1 MKIWHLRK
9 KDVILHR
16 KRLKKMNS
24 EKLKLNRQGCF
35 RLYTAARLL
44 IQVYQP
50 WFAQLGI
57 TYTQYLVLM
66 VLWEEDALPLN
77 AISRRLYLESN
88 TLTPLIKRME
98 SMKLVSR
105 KKNKDD
111 ARQTIVILTEHGR
124 ALQQQA
130 TVIPDCIAYV
140 LREKGMADEEFA
152 RIIPTLDHLIEI
164 LSK

>member
-1 MKIWHLRK
+1 MEFEALR
-9 KDVILHR
+9 
-16 KRLKKMNS
+16 
-24 EKLKLNRQGCF
+24 LNRQGCF

-44 IQVYQP
+44 IQAYQP

-98 SMKLVSR
+98 AMKLVAR

-111 ARQTIVILTEHGR
+111 GRQTIVVLTEHGR
-124 ALQQQA
+124 AMQQQA
-130 TVIPDCIAYV
+130 AAIPDCLATS
-140 LREKGMADEEFA
+140 LREKGVTDEEFE
-152 RIIPTLDHLIEI
+152 RLIPTLDHLIEI

>member
-1 MKIWHLRK
+1 MS
-9 KDVILHR
+9 D
-16 KRLKKMNS
+16 MSN
-24 EKLKLNRQGCF
+24 ENLKLSRQGCF

-66 VLWEEDALPLN
+66 VLWEQDGLPLN

-98 SMKLVSR
+98 AMKMVVR

-111 ARQTIVILTEHGR
+111 ARQTIVTLTEHGR

-130 TVIPDCIAYV
+130 AVIPDCMTSV
-140 LREKGMADEEFA
+140 LRERGMSDEEFIA
-152 RIIPTLDHLIEI
+152 MIPTLDHLIED
-164 LSK
+164 LSDKKSEA

>member
-1 MKIWHLRK
+1 
-9 KDVILHR
+9 
-16 KRLKKMNS
+16 MNS
-24 EKLKLNRQGCF
+24 ENLKLNRQGCF

-44 IQVYQP
+44 IQVYRP

-66 VLWEEDALPLN
+66 VLWEQDGLPLN
-77 AISRRLYLESN
+77 AISRRLYLDSN

-98 SMKLVSR
+98 AMKMVVR

-111 ARQTIVILTEHGR
+111 ARQTIVTLTEHGW

-130 TVIPDCIAYV
+130 TVIPDCMATV
-140 LREKGMADEEFA
+140 LRERGMTEEEFA
-152 RIIPTLDHLIEI
+152 RMIPVLDHLINA

>member
-1 MKIWHLRK
+1 M
-9 KDVILHR
+9 DD
-16 KRLKKMNS
+16 MSNES
-24 EKLKLNRQGCF
+24 LKLNRQGCF

-66 VLWEEDALPLN
+66 VLWEQDTLPLN

-98 SMKLVSR
+98 AMKLVTR
-105 KKNKDD
+105 KKNKED
-111 ARQTIVILTEHGR
+111 ARQTIVALTEHGR

-130 TVIPDCIAYV
+130 ATIPDCMANV
-140 LREKGMADEEFA
+140 LHEKGMTDEELMA
-152 RIIPTLDHLIEI
+152 MMPTLDHLIEI
-164 LSK
+164 LSKG

>member
-1 MKIWHLRK
+1 MY
-9 KDVILHR
+9 
-16 KRLKKMNS
+16 S
-24 EKLKLNRQGCF
+24 ENLKLSRQGCF

-66 VLWEEDALPLN
+66 VLWEQDAQPLN

-98 SMKLVSR
+98 AMKLVAR

-111 ARQTIVILTEHGR
+111 ARQTIVALTEHGR

-130 TVIPDCIAYV
+130 AKIPDCMADV
-140 LREKGMADEEFA
+140 LHEKGMTDEEFA
-152 RIIPTLDHLIEI
+152 GMIPPLDHLIEV
-164 LSK
+164 LSGKAM

>member
-1 MKIWHLRK
+1 MSS
-9 KDVILHR
+9 D
-16 KRLKKMNS
+16 N
-24 EKLKLNRQGCF
+24 LKLSRQGCF

-66 VLWEEDALPLN
+66 VLWEQDAQPLN

-98 SMKLVSR
+98 AMKMVTR

-111 ARQTIVILTEHGR
+111 ARQTIVALTEHGR

-130 TVIPDCIAYV
+130 STIPDCMMSV
-140 LREKGMADEEFA
+140 LRERGLADEEFVT
-152 RIIPTLDHLIEI
+152 IIPTLDHLIEA
-164 LSK
+164 LSKN

>member
-1 MKIWHLRK
+1 MSRE
-9 KDVILHR
+9 
-16 KRLKKMNS
+16 N
-24 EKLKLNRQGCF
+24 LKLSRQGCF

-66 VLWEEDALPLN
+66 VLWEQDGLPLN

-98 SMKLVSR
+98 AMKMVTR
-105 KKNKDD
+105 KKKKDD
-111 ARQTIVILTEHGR
+111 ARQTIVALTEHGR
-124 ALQQQA
+124 ALQEQA
-130 TVIPDCIAYV
+130 VQIPGCMASV
-140 LREKGMADEEFA
+140 LRDKGMTDEEFA
-152 RIIPTLDHLIEI
+152 AMIPTLDHLIEI

>member
-1 MKIWHLRK
+1 MEFETLR
-9 KDVILHR
+9 
-16 KRLKKMNS
+16 
-24 EKLKLNRQGCF
+24 LNRQGCF
-35 RLYTAARLL
+35 RLYTSARLL

-98 SMKLVSR
+98 AMKLVAR

-111 ARQTIVILTEHGR
+111 GRQTIVVLTEHGR
-124 ALQQQA
+124 AMQQQA
-130 TVIPDCIAYV
+130 AAIPDCLATS
-140 LREKGMADEEFA
+140 LREKGVSDEEFE
-152 RIIPTLDHLIEI
+152 RLNPMLDHLIEI

>member
-1 MKIWHLRK
+1 MS
-9 KDVILHR
+9 
-16 KRLKKMNS
+16 S
-24 EKLKLNRQGCF
+24 ENLKLNLQGCF

-50 WFAQLGI
+50 WFAQLGF

-66 VLWEEDALPLN
+66 VLWEQDAQPLN

-98 SMKLVSR
+98 AMKMVTR

-111 ARQTIVILTEHGR
+111 ARQTIVTLTEHGR

-130 TVIPDCIAYV
+130 AIIPDCMATV
-140 LREKGMADEEFA
+140 LHERGMTDEEFGA
-152 RIIPTLDHLIEI
+152 IIPTLDHLIEA

>member
-1 MKIWHLRK
+1 MEYETLR
-9 KDVILHR
+9 
-16 KRLKKMNS
+16 
-24 EKLKLNRQGCF
+24 LNRQGCF

-44 IQVYQP
+44 IQAYQP

-88 TLTPLIKRME
+88 TLTPLIKRLE
-98 SMKLVSR
+98 AMKLVAR

-111 ARQTIVILTEHGR
+111 GRQTIVVLTEHGR
-124 ALQQQA
+124 AMQQQA
-130 TVIPDCIAYV
+130 AAIPDCLATS
-140 LREKGMADEEFA
+140 LREKGVTDEEFE
-152 RIIPTLDHLIEI
+152 RLIPVLDHLIEI

>member
-1 MKIWHLRK
+1 MSGE
-9 KDVILHR
+9 
-16 KRLKKMNS
+16 N
-24 EKLKLNRQGCF
+24 LKLNRQACF

-44 IQVYQP
+44 IHVYQP

-66 VLWEEDALPLN
+66 VLWEQDCQPLH
-77 AISRRLYLESN
+77 AISQRLFLESN

-98 SMKLVSR
+98 AMKMVTR

-111 ARQTIVILTEHGR
+111 ARQTIVALTEHGQ
-124 ALQQQA
+124 ALKQQA
-130 TVIPDCIAYV
+130 AAIPDCVAEV
-140 LREKGMADEEFA
+140 LHDRGMTDEE
-152 RIIPTLDHLIEI
+152 IMTMIPTLDHLMEA

>member
-1 MKIWHLRK
+1 MSS
-9 KDVILHR
+9 D
-16 KRLKKMNS
+16 N
-24 EKLKLNRQGCF
+24 LKLNRQGCF

-66 VLWEEDALPLN
+66 VLWEQDAQPLN

-98 SMKLVSR
+98 TMKMVTR

-111 ARQTIVILTEHGR
+111 ARQTIVTLTDHGR

-130 TVIPDCIAYV
+130 GIIPDWMASV
-140 LREKGMADEEFA
+140 LRERGIDDQEFA
-152 RIIPTLDHLIEI
+152 AIIPTLDHLIE
-164 LSK
+164 LLTK

>member
-1 MKIWHLRK
+1 MS
-9 KDVILHR
+9 
-16 KRLKKMNS
+16 S
-24 EKLKLNRQGCF
+24 ENLKLNHQLCF

-98 SMKLVSR
+98 AMKMVTR

-111 ARQTIVILTEHGR
+111 ARQTIVTLTEHGR

-130 TVIPDCIAYV
+130 TIIPDCMVNV
-140 LREKGMADEEFA
+140 LHEKGMTDEEFA
-152 RIIPTLDHLIEI
+152 TMIPTLDHLIEA
-164 LSK
+164 LSEK

>member
-1 MKIWHLRK
+1 MS
-9 KDVILHR
+9 
-16 KRLKKMNS
+16 S
-24 EKLKLNRQGCF
+24 ENLKLNRQGCF

-50 WFAQLGI
+50 WFAKLGI

-66 VLWEEDALPLN
+66 VLWEQDGLPLN

-98 SMKLVSR
+98 AMKMVTR
-105 KKNKDD
+105 KKKKDD
-111 ARQTIVILTEHGR
+111 ARQTIVALTEHGC
-124 ALQQQA
+124 ALQEQA
-130 TVIPDCIAYV
+130 AQIPDCMAAV
-140 LREKGMADEEFA
+140 LRDKGMTDEEFA
-152 RIIPTLDHLIEI
+152 AMIPTLDHLIEI